1 MSREKIKIETEVN
14 RFMTNIEAATC
25 LVELHSE
32 CEVRLRNVSRE
43 LTSNYAEAVAMAI
56 MALGVEEIPLNG

>member
-32 CEVRLRNVSRE
+32 CEVMLRHDSRV
-43 LTSNYAEAVAMAI
+43 LPSKYAEAVAMAI
-56 MALGVEEIPLNG
+56 MSLGGEETPLNG